1 VSLNNLQLPIFFSR
15 KYRFTSS
22 FFFLIFERYGFDLYL
37 NGHAHSLTQY
47 TIDYTGYYMTTGAG
61 SLVNTASQSYEKT
74 ARKVNGESFVS
85 PSSSHS
91 YQTVW
96 NSKTAG
102 FSSHTFDATFT
113 KLTTQFISYTG
124 TVLHSFTITK

>member
-1 VSLNNLQLPIFFSR
+1 M
-15 KYRFTSS
+15 
-22 FFFLIFERYGFDLYL
+22 

-47 TIDYTGYYMTTGAG
+47 TIDNDGYYMTTGAG

-74 ARKVNGESFVS
+74 SRKVNGESFVS
-85 PSSSHS
+85 SSSHS

-102 FSSHTFDATFT
+102 FSLHTFDSMFT

-124 TVLHSFTITK
+124 EVLHSFTITK